1 MADPEKSVSVID
13 VSKERIVYTWNDINV
28 WVGDGNGD
36 GEPQKKRFWN
46 RGTNKS
52 KQILKN
58 VTGIVRPGELL
69 AIMGAR

>member
-1 MADPEKSVSVID
+1 MGDPVKNVSID
-13 VSKERIVYTWNDINV
+13 ISKESIVYTWNDINV

-36 GEPQKKRFWN
+36 GELQKKRFWN
-46 RGTNKS
+46 RSPKKS